1 VERIPIEPVVYDAG
15 ALIAAEAGSRSMRAL
30 HSRAVSRRRVVLVPS
45 PVLAQVWREGGA
57 RQARLAFTLQ
67 ACAVYAPG
75 EQVAKLAGTLLG
87 RTGTS
92 DAVDAIV
99 VATAALAGAEIV
111 TSDPGELRALT
122 EAARRT
128 IPLIEV

>member
-1 VERIPIEPVVYDAG
+1 VASIPTEPVVYDAG
-15 ALIAAEAGSRSMRAL
+15 ALIAAESGDRSMRAL
-30 HSRAVSRRRVVLVPS
+30 HSRAVSRRRIVLVPS
-45 PVLAQVWREGGA
+45 LVLAQVWRGGGA

-67 ACAVYAPG
+67 ACAIYAPS
-75 EQVAKLAGTLLG
+75 EQVAKLAGVLLE
-87 RTGTS
+87 RTGAS

-111 TSDPGELRALT
+111 TSDPGDLRALT
-122 EAARRT
+122 GAAGRT